1 MTGPFGRSRSDQ
13 VTLAQD
19 QVQGT
24 TMSEAWLKSVQVVD
38 AAPQRRLFHMVTRI
52 SDPVAEE
59 PRIRAAADALL
70 RDLDLAPVDTVANTI
85 FPAQLAATSAGPGE
99 LAQRYRKMYP
109 VLRRLH
115 KGNRKGTYFGR
126 IVAHPP
132 TGDERDQLA
141 DLIER
146 LNTELRTPGPK
157 SARYEMN
164 ISGPGELARP
174 AEAAELTD
182 GGPLHVYA
190 AGKDTSPMGFPCLSF
205 CSFQLDGGR
214 LHMIAQ
220 YRYQYL
226 IERGY
231 GNYLGLGRLLG
242 YVCAT
247 VGLHPGQLTVIAGVA
262 AVDSAARYRIARLA
276 EYGRAQ

>member
-1 MTGPFGRSRSDQ
+1 M
-13 VTLAQD
+13 TLAQD
-19 QVQGT
+19 QAHGATV
-24 TMSEAWLKSVQVVD
+24 SEAWLNAVQVVD
-38 AAPQRRLFHMVTRI
+38 AAPERRLFHLVTRI
-52 SDPVAEE
+52 SNPVTEE

-85 FPAQLAATSAGPGE
+85 FPAQLAAASAGPSE
-99 LAQRYRKMYP
+99 LARRYRRLYP
-109 VLRRLH
+109 TLRLLH
-115 KGNRKGTYFGR
+115 KSNRKGTYFGR
-126 IVAHPP
+126 IVAHPAA
-132 TGDERDQLA
+132 GGERDQLA

-164 ISGPGELARP
+164 ISEPGELAP
-174 AEAAELTD
+174 AAEVTD
-182 GGPLHVYA
+182 GGPVHVYA
-190 AGKDTSPMGFPCLSF
+190 AGRDTSPMGFPCLSF
-205 CSFQLDGGR
+205 CSFQLDSGL

-231 GNYLGLGRLLG
+231 GNYLGLGQLLG

-247 VGLHPGQLTVIAGVA
+247 AGLHPGQLTIMAGVA
-262 AVDSAARYRIARLA
+262 AVDSAARYRIARLTEFA
-276 EYGRAQ
+276 KE

>member
-1 MTGPFGRSRSDQ
+1 MTLARDQ
-13 VTLAQD
+13 VH
-19 QVQGT
+19 GT
-24 TMSEAWLKSVQVVD
+24 TVSEAWLNAVQVVD
-38 AAPQRRLFHMVTRI
+38 AAPERRLFHLVTRI
-52 SDPVAEE
+52 SDPVTEE

-85 FPAQLAATSAGPGE
+85 FPAQLAASSAGPGE
-99 LAQRYRKMYP
+99 LAQRYRRLYP
-109 VLRRLH
+109 TLRRLH
-115 KGNRKGTYFGR
+115 KSNRKGTYFGR
-126 IVAHPP
+126 IVAHPAAD
-132 TGDERDQLA
+132 GERDQLA

-164 ISGPGELARP
+164 ISGPGELAAP
-174 AEAAELTD
+174 AEACPGAELTD
-182 GGPLHVYA
+182 GGPVHVYA

-205 CSFQLDGGR
+205 CSFQLDSGL

-231 GNYLGLGRLLG
+231 GNYLGLGQLLG

-247 VGLHPGQLTVIAGVA
+247 AGLHPGQLTIMAGVA
-262 AVDSAARYRIARLA
+262 AVDSAARYRITQLTESARTK
-276 EYGRAQ
+276 